1 MNNQS
6 LAVSPRGFLNGL
18 SLALELS
25 SSGLGQHHR
34 RTAAI
39 SRHLGRQAGLAGGEL
54 EQLHFAA
61 MLHDIGAAADWTE
74 KHFIIHGDQEEAI
87 FHHAEK
93 GYALLKDS
101 RQLGSLA
108 EPIRH
113 HHDRF
118 SGGNPSGLQGRN
130 IPLPGRIIHLA
141 DRVEILIRSGK
152 HIFTQ
157 RERILEAVQASPYFD
172 PELLELLR
180 ELGEKEYFWLD
191 IMNQRE
197 GESPEAPGSLFG
209 QASFGLEDLK
219 ELAELFSGV
228 IDETSHYTAAH
239 SRNVAEVAR
248 ALAVQ
253 RGFSLTEGEEFYLA
267 GLLHDIGKL
276 SVPNEILNRKRK
288 LTEEEFAIIRQH
300 PYYGHRILGSIPG
313 FENIAC
319 WAGTHHETLD
329 GRGYPFGL
337 KGQEIELGARI
348 LAVADIFSALQ
359 ENRPYRGQLDLDR
372 TLEIMKKMGAEENID
387 GRLVE
392 ELALETPYFQSL
404 IRQYDQA

>member
-6 LAVSPRGFLNGL
+6 ISVSPRGFLNGL

-54 EQLHFAA
+54 ERLHFAA

-108 EPIRH
+108 MPIRH

-118 SGGNPSGLQGRN
+118 TGGNLTGLAGRD
-130 IPLPGRIIHLA
+130 IPLQGRIIHLA

-157 RERILEAVQASPYFD
+157 REGILEAVQSSPYFD
-172 PELLELLR
+172 PELLEILR
-180 ELGEKEYFWLD
+180 ELGAREYFWLD

-197 GESPEAPGSLFG
+197 GESLGSADSLFG

-228 IDETSHYTAAH
+228 IDETSQYTAAH

-248 ALAVQ
+248 AMAVQ
-253 RGFSLTEGEEFYLA
+253 RGFSLLEGEEFYLA

-313 FENIAC
+313 FENIAR
-319 WAGTHHETLD
+319 WAGTHHECLD
-329 GRGYPFGL
+329 GMGYPFGL
-337 KGQEIELGARI
+337 EGQEIELGARI

-359 ENRPYRGQLDLDR
+359 ENRPYRGQMALSR
-372 TLEIMKKMGAEENID
+372 TLEIMKKMGDEGQID
-387 GRLVE
+387 GRLVDDLAE
-392 ELALETPYFQSL
+392 EAPYFQSL